1 MLYYQ
6 KKKDRD
12 MNIIIKRVSKC
23 LAFLLIYATISY
35 SYLMAKGFIDK
46 EGSTVLSNS
55 AQAKSQSFSK
65 EITANLV
72 ISNDIVRELGKDNAP
87 LTMYIFSSMT
97 CSHCKDYH
105 KYILPKVERDFVS
118 KGNLK
123 VIFVHLPLDVTSM
136 RAAKLGYCLPKNNFY
151 NYISELYG
159 SRDWLF
165 STSEDALNKYA
176 KRFGLTDEE
185 IKKCDDNKK
194 LTSDILMTRDSAVKD
209 LGVEGTPSFLIVSKD
224 KKELIGPHNYSELK
238 KHLEKLLRNK

>member
-46 EGSTVLSNS
+46 DGATVLSNS

-105 KYILPKVERDFVS
+105 KYIF
-118 KGNLK
+118 
-123 VIFVHLPLDVTSM
+123 
-136 RAAKLGYCLPKNNFY
+136 
-151 NYISELYG
+151 
-159 SRDWLF
+159 
-165 STSEDALNKYA
+165 DAIPNA
-176 KRFGLTDEE
+176 P
-185 IKKCDDNKK
+185 IMKK
-194 LTSDILMTRDSAVKD
+194 M
-209 LGVEGTPSFLIVSKD
+209 
-224 KKELIGPHNYSELK
+224 
-238 KHLEKLLRNK
+238 